1 MVITTNIKYFCSF
14 LEKNKII
21 GKENITKKQTYSNTA
36 FVKSLNI
43 KEVELKKILTENNM
57 GIIERSNRTITSLAE
72 TMILSVLSLFLKLI
86 KIIISQP

>member
-1 MVITTNIKYFCSF
+1 MITTNIKYFCSF

-43 KEVELKKILTENNM
+43 KEVELQKILTENNM
-57 GIIERSNRTITSLAE
+57 GIIERSNRTITSLTE

-86 KIIISQP
+86 KIIIKL

>member
-1 MVITTNIKYFCSF
+1 MITTNIKYFCSF

-57 GIIERSNRTITSLAE
+57 GIIERSNRTITSLTE

>member
-1 MVITTNIKYFCSF
+1 MITTNIKYFCSF

-36 FVKSLNI
+36 FVKSLNR

-57 GIIERSNRTITSLAE
+57 GIIERGNRTITSLTE

-86 KIIISQP
+86 KIIIKL

>member
-43 KEVELKKILTENNM
+43 KEVELKKILTENNI
-57 GIIERSNRTITSLAE
+57 GIIERSNRTITSLTE

-86 KIIISQP
+86 KIIIKL

>member
-1 MVITTNIKYFCSF
+1 MITTNIKYFCSF

-36 FVKSLNI
+36 FVKSLNR

-57 GIIERSNRTITSLAE
+57 GIIERINRIITSFTE
-72 TMILSVLSLFLKLI
+72 TTILSVLSLFLKLI
-86 KIIISQP
+86 KIIIK